1 MATRLTLEI
10 PAHALEKLMDGYR
23 KRDPRLMDLLKEFNV
38 LAIVPWDQQD
48 LSRWENEG
56 GQ

>member
-10 PAHALEKLMDGYR
+10 PAHALEIFMDGYR
-23 KRDPRLMDLLKEFNV
+23 SGDPRLMDLLKEFNV
-38 LAIVPWDQQD
+38 LAIVPWDEQD

>member
-1 MATRLTLEI
+1 MATRLTLEL
-10 PAHALEKLMDGYR
+10 PAHALGIFMGGYR
-23 KRDPRLMDLLKEFNV
+23 NGDPRLMDLLKEFNV
-38 LAIVPWDQQD
+38 LAIVPWDEQD

>member
-1 MATRLTLEI
+1 LTLEL
-10 PAHALEKLMDGYR
+10 PAHALEIFMDGYR
-23 KRDPRLMDLLKEFNV
+23 NGDPRLLDLLKEFHI
-38 LAIVPWDQQD
+38 LAIMPWDEQD